1 MKLRGKQVCF
11 RNLIKMKQKLIL
23 LIFLI
28 FSGSVFATVQTPDL
42 LIIGKDTV
50 FLQEFPLE
58 QLKMKDK
65 PFAEEEKHSINTG
78 CMRGYQAIW
87 KIVDEKLYLEKI
99 VHCGRITVRD
109 EYEEIYKDRFLN
121 EDEIT
126 ELFKRN
132 KIEYQEKDG
141 MILSDWVTVD
151 LYKYHLL
158 LNNKAFLFL
167 NKRKDNKKDEI
178 TLQIKKGI
186 VTINK
191 VNQF

>member
-1 MKLRGKQVCF
+1 
-11 RNLIKMKQKLIL
+11 MKQKLIL